1 MSINDIIRERFPH
14 ERTQTIADD
23 LGLTYSQVANRAF
36 SMGLK
41 KSDEFKKSD
50 LSGRSNLIKGGIPHR
65 YQKGQVPH
73 NKGKKMSDDIYDL
86 CKPTMF
92 KKGNRPANWK
102 PEGTIVERADKTGRI
117 YLYYKVKDSHWVL
130 YHRKV
135 WEDQYGAIP
144 KGSVLKFKDGNSLNC
159 NIENLELISMV
170 DNMQCNTIKRFPEDV
185 QQLIKLNNKLK
196 RKINGKKQ
204 DK

>member
-14 ERTQTIADD
+14 ERTQAIADD
-23 LGLTYSQVANRAF
+23 LRLTYSQVANRAF

-41 KSDEFKKSD
+41 KSEEFKKSD
-50 LSGRSNLIKGGIPHR
+50 LSGRSNLIKGGIAHR
-65 YQKGQVPH
+65 YQKGQIPH
-73 NKGKKMSDDIYDL
+73 NKGKKMSDDIYNL

-102 PEGTIVERADKTGRI
+102 PDGTIVQRADKTGRI

-135 WEDQYGAIP
+135 WEDHNGPIP
-144 KGSVLKFKDGNSLNC
+144 DGCIITFIDGNKENIDINNLQMITKADNARRNNYHRYPKELQSL
-159 NIENLELISMV
+159 
-170 DNMQCNTIKRFPEDV
+170 IKLKN
-185 QQLIKLNNKLK
+185 QLIK
-196 RKINGKKQ
+196 KINNNEK
-204 DK
+204 